1 MLEVGSAF
9 SIRNSERNKM
19 EEVTKDSRYKRE
31 EQGGEEGRNEAMKRE
46 SVSMSR
52 MFRADN

>member
-19 EEVTKDSRYKRE
+19 EEITKDSRYKRE
-31 EQGGEEGRNEAMKRE
+31 EQGGEQGRNEAMKRE

-52 MFRADN
+52 MFRAGN

>member
-19 EEVTKDSRYKRE
+19 EEVTKRRYKRE

-52 MFRADN
+52 MFRAGN

>member
-1 MLEVGSAF
+1 
-9 SIRNSERNKM
+9 M

-52 MFRADN
+52 MFRAGN

>member
-52 MFRADN
+52 MFRAGN